1 VIRSKY
7 VRLCFLP
14 VMGLKIILKGI
25 EGRWEMDLVL
35 VFAKTG
41 E

>member
-1 VIRSKY
+1 
-7 VRLCFLP
+7 
-14 VMGLKIILKGI
+14 MGLKIILKGI
-25 EGRWEMDLVL
+25 GGRWEMDLVP